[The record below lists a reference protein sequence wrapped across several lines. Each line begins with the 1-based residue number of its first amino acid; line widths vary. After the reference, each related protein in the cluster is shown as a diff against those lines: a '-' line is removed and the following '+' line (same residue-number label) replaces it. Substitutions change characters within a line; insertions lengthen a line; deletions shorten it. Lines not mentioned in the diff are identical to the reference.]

1 MKRTKTYHMKRIY
14 NRKSITNRTVSALL
28 TVSLAITGFNYS
40 TVDAIAA
47 ENQTNITESSDES
60 MAQYSNERVDNNYT
74 KVSKPEENDK
84 SK

>member
-74 KVSKPEENDK
+74 KVSANYT
-84 SK
+84 